1 MLLAQT
7 SETEVT
13 DVSGEIPH
21 GFLYASV
28 YNIGSVDVQVNGVVL
43 EPGQA
48 KDYPFVGKGQEAIP
62 YLVSD
67 QGLLRIMVTI

>member
-7 SETEVT
+7 SETEVS
-13 DVSGEIPH
+13 DVAGEIPA

-28 YNIGSVDVQVNGVVL
+28 YNVGTVDVQVNGVTL

-62 YLVSD
+62 YQVSD